1 MEKTP
6 FLNFFYARRRPP
18 HPPARPIY
26 PAGGDP
32 SPQRTRTAC
41 TAQVARQTTSCTGT
55 HARTLDT
62 LHREIGT
69 AAGAGLSAQCVRQTT
84 LFRMQ
89 NIFHANVY
97 KCCLCNLTFPWIH
110 VLDNQNTE
118 TWKHGN
124 KINHNTVTKQE
135 DKNHE
140 TRIQNQKHRIRNG
153 ALSVY

>member
-69 AAGAGLSAQCVRQTT
+69 AALENVRLYVACAT
-84 LFRMQ
+84 F
-89 NIFHANVY
+89 
-97 KCCLCNLTFPWIH
+97 LCACTFNL
-110 VLDNQNTE
+110 
-118 TWKHGN
+118 G
-124 KINHNTVTKQE
+124 
-135 DKNHE
+135 
-140 TRIQNQKHRIRNG
+140 
-153 ALSVY
+153 